1 MFRYDETDP
10 RLLIAYDVE
19 EADLAGYRD
28 LMARWIARLEAGMR
42 FGVVL
47 VSEHHHDEDEH
58 DHHEHER
65 NAEFEEAFSRL
76 LSTFRR
82 DYREQA
88 GRFTVAFARVLP
100 HYPAFN
106 QPDSAEIAEARA
118 SADRTARY
126 MWGIPGSV
134 FGTLSEAR
142 AWVLSQF
149 DHVPDAPLDAPAP
162 RHEAGQVGLFY
173 GSTTGMT
180 EVVALQIEQAWADMG
195 LAPITAQN
203 IGEVK
208 DLSVL
213 LTYDC
218 LILGLST
225 WNIGQLQDDWDIAF
239 DQLDSLDFSGKS
251 VALFGVGDQY
261 GYPDN
266 YLDAVGILGHKL
278 LERGALL
285 GGFWDTAGYEFTASR
300 ALLHGKFM
308 GRALDEEHQSDQTP
322 QRITRWLAQLAQ
334 EWALHPAHTV

>member
-1 MFRYDETDP
+1 MFRYDEADP

-19 EADLAGYRD
+19 DYDLAGYRD

-47 VSEHHHDEDEH
+47 VSEHHHDEEEH
-58 DHHEHER
+58 AHER

-76 LSTFRR
+76 LNSFRR
-82 DYREQA
+82 DYRELA
-88 GRFTVAFARVLP
+88 ARLTVAFARVFP
-100 HYPAFN
+100 HYPAFG
-106 QPDSAEIAEARA
+106 QPDSAELAEARA
-118 SADRTARY
+118 AADRTSRY
-126 MWGIPGSV
+126 MWGIPGNV

-149 DHVPDAPLDAPAP
+149 DHAPAAPLDAATP
-162 RHEAGQVGLFY
+162 RHEAGRVGLFY

-180 EVVALQIEQAWADMG
+180 EVVALQIEQAWAAMG

-208 DLSVL
+208 DLSAL
-213 LTYDC
+213 LAYDY

-239 DQLDSLDFSGKS
+239 DQLDALDFSGKS

-285 GGFWDTAGYEFTASR
+285 SGFWETAGYQFTASR

-308 GRALDEEHQSDQTP
+308 GLALDEEHQSDLTP

-334 EWALHPAHTV
+334 EWAMDPAHTV